1 MHTPDASASIPE
13 LRPGRAW
20 MWIMIGGGAVFTIA
34 AIVVAIV
41 VIKKDIDPGALACD
55 RLADLRKD
63 EPGRWDYFDAALAH
77 TAEYRVFNRITRS
90 RTTITSHGADARC
103 RESMSAFRDAVT
115 FRRYEELV
123 DCMAHMTS
131 PREGSHCFDN
141 L

>member
-13 LRPGRAW
+13 LRTGRAW
-20 MWIMIGGGAVFTIA
+20 MWILVGGGAVMTIA

-55 RLADLRKD
+55 RLVDLRTQ
-63 EPGRWDYFDAALAH
+63 EPGRWDRFDAALAN
-77 TAEYRVFNRITRS
+77 TAVYRVYN
-90 RTTITSHGADARC
+90 TITHARARVTASDPDGRC
-103 RESMSAFRDAVT
+103 RQSMAAFRDAVT
-115 FRRYEELV
+115 YRRYEELV